1 MEIASNRV
9 ASIHYTLTNDE
20 GQVID
25 RSPEAQPLSYLHG
38 AGNIVPGLE
47 RALEGKS
54 AGDTFNVDVTPEEGY
69 GQRNDGLIQTVPR
82 EAFQGVDSIN
92 PGMQFR
98 AQTDNGP
105 LEVTVV
111 EAATTRWPARPCI
124 SPLKWRT
131 CARPRSRRSRW
142 ATWKCRK
149 PRADFRPRVGSAG
162 RAVVGARRPTRFI
175 RRMPAVGAGIRCQS
189 DSPQRA
195 AMPSSRRRL
204 SRAAAS

>member
-25 RSPEAQPLSYLHG
+25 RSPESQPLSYLHG

-105 LEVTVV
+105 LVVTVV
-111 EAATTRWPARPCI
+111 EVDDAQVKIDGNHPLAGQTLHCAIEVANVREASEQEKQVGHVEMPEAA
-124 SPLKWRT
+124 
-131 CARPRSRRSRW
+131 
-142 ATWKCRK
+142 
-149 PRADFRPRVGSAG
+149 G
-162 RAVVGARRPTRFI
+162 
-175 RRMPAVGAGIRCQS
+175 
-189 DSPQRA
+189 
-195 AMPSSRRRL
+195 
-204 SRAAAS
+204 

>member
-25 RSPEAQPLSYLHG
+25 RSPEDQPLSYLHG

-105 LEVTVV
+105 LVVTVV
-111 EAATTRWPARPCI
+111 EVDDAQVKIDGNHPLAGQTLHFAIEVANVREASEQEKQVGHVEMPEAA
-124 SPLKWRT
+124 
-131 CARPRSRRSRW
+131 
-142 ATWKCRK
+142 
-149 PRADFRPRVGSAG
+149 G
-162 RAVVGARRPTRFI
+162 
-175 RRMPAVGAGIRCQS
+175 
-189 DSPQRA
+189 
-195 AMPSSRRRL
+195 
-204 SRAAAS
+204 